1 MRSDLNQ
8 SAEGAVTFLKAEVAP
23 HDSMSELGKVPTK
36 RLCFLSLYV
45 FLSELCLIN
54 ISGAIKRVKPNRKKL
69 RNLLRPEIYPVESH
83 IYLQVMVW
91 SCSVSVVIGVLLG
104 FFPLSVVN
112 DC

>member
-83 IYLQVMVW
+83 IYLQLYSHGLVLFCVSGNW
-91 SCSVSVVIGVLLG
+91 GSPGIFSSVS
-104 FFPLSVVN
+104 
-112 DC
+112 C